1 VTSVSGAGAPIIEF
15 DHHSSEIAN
24 KWDEVL
30 ERVTRHRVFYT
41 ESYGGFWVVAS
52 NEVAKGVLR
61 DPATFST
68 ERIADGSGGITIP
81 QLPVRLIPAE
91 VDPPYHSE
99 LRKVIN
105 PLFNRTAVGALQ
117 PIIERV
123 ATEVIDAVLAKGEF
137 DVVHDIAHVFPARV
151 MLTYLGFAE
160 SDRLPLMNAVQ
171 TGFSTS
177 EDGGSAEVDTEAA
190 MALFAE
196 IYQRIMGLVEQR
208 RAQPLDDVVSHLV
221 TQTDYVLNDEEL
233 LWVIFTLVV
242 GGTENV
248 GALLENALLYLHD
261 DDRARQR
268 LIEHPEE
275 MPGAVEEFLRHFTPG
290 VSTVRHV
297 RRDVELDGLALRPG
311 DRVLVWL
318 PGPNHDPALFDDPRR
333 IDISRS
339 NAGRHM
345 AFGEGTHH
353 CPGAIIGRLE
363 VTHFLTEFLRR
374 VPGYRIEGASA
385 RRFTNPSIMNGWW
398 SMPAR
403 TRG

>member
-1 VTSVSGAGAPIIEF
+1 MTVGAGAPVLEF
-15 DHHSSEIAN
+15 DHHSADIAR
-24 KWDEVL
+24 KWDEIL

-41 ESYGGFWVVAS
+41 EAYGGFWVVTS

-61 DPATFST
+61 NPATFST

-105 PLFNRTAVGALQ
+105 PLFNRGAVDALR
-117 PIIERV
+117 PIIERI
-123 ATEVIDAVLAKGEF
+123 ATEVIDDVLARGEF
-137 DVVHDIAHVFPARV
+137 DVVHDVAHVFPARV

-160 SDRLPLMNAVQ
+160 EDRLPLMNAVQ
-171 TGFSTS
+171 TGFSTTES
-177 EDGGSAEVDTEAA
+177 GEQTEADTEAA
-190 MALFAE
+190 MTLFAE
-196 IYQRIMGLVEQR
+196 IYNRIMGLVEKR
-208 RAQPLDDVVSHLV
+208 RAQPEDDVVTHLV
-221 TQTDYVLNDEEL
+221 TQTDYELNDEEL

-248 GALLENALLYLHD
+248 GALIENALLYLDH
-261 DDRARQR
+261 DRAARR
-268 LIEHPEE
+268 TLIEHPEQV
-275 MPGAVEEFLRHFTPG
+275 PGAVEEFLRHFTPG

-297 RRDVELDGLALRPG
+297 RQEVELDGLALKPG

-318 PGPNHDPALFDDPRR
+318 PGPNHDPELFDDPQR
-333 IDISRS
+333 IDITRA
-339 NAGRHM
+339 NAARHM

-363 VTHFLTEFLRR
+363 VAHFLTEFLRR
-374 VPGYRIEGASA
+374 VPGYRIDEARA

-403 TRG
+403 TDG